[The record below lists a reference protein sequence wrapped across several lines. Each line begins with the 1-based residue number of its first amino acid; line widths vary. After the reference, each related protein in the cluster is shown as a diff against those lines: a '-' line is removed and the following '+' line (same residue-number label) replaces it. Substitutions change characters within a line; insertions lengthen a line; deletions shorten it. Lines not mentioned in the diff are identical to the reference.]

1 VKWNSLQYRLIA
13 LLLLVSILPAI
24 AIGYLADSKANR
36 LLENQMIE
44 GKLSQVERVADRFEQ
59 YLVDN
64 SAAITAL
71 AKNPAL
77 REMASPTQLATIKAF
92 QEGIGSFEL
101 IFIVDANGI
110 IKNTFP
116 QTDFGGKTDFTDRQ
130 WYKDVAAA
138 QKTVISDTYISAFTK
153 QATAPIV
160 TPILDDNN
168 QVLGY
173 VGGNIS
179 LSNLASLVKPLS
191 QGETG
196 KGIILDKK
204 GFYLIDSR
212 DEVKGKEHESFQ
224 EKDIQQIIQSGK
236 KSVVTI
242 GKQKAKNV
250 VAFTPIGELG
260 WSVLSI
266 QEQSEALTSAKDLHS
281 LIVLLII
288 LSAILTSIIGFIFV
302 SKIIKPILG
311 AVKVAE
317 EIAQGNLNP
326 EIVSYSGQDEIG
338 QLIRAFQAMTKNL
351 RSLVKKASQSS
362 DAVLASSEQ
371 LTSSAEQSAQVANQV
386 AVSISEVANGAD
398 RQVNAI
404 ENTLVTVEQ
413 ISSDMEQMA
422 VNAHSVGELA
432 GQTAQAAENGGKAVA
447 AAVSQMNYIEETVNH
462 SAQVVAKLGDRSQ
475 EIGQIVD
482 AIATIAD
489 QTNLLALNAAIE
501 AARAGEQ
508 GRGFA
513 VVAEEVRQLAEQS
526 QGAAKHIAQL
536 IGEIQQDTEKAVQA
550 MDQGTKEVNKGTQV
564 VNDAGEAF
572 GRIVT
577 LLEELSS
584 KGKDITDLTQQAA
597 QGSREIVASVR
608 EIDAISQDT
617 AGQTQTVSAATQEQL
632 ASMEEV
638 ASASQ
643 SLVEMAQEL
652 QNVVNNFRVD

>member
-92 QEGIGSFEL
+92 QAGIGSFEL

-302 SKIIKPILG
+302 GKIIKPILG

-550 MDQGTKEVNKGTQV
+550 MDQGTKEVNRGTQV

>member
-1 VKWNSLQYRLIA
+1 MKWNSLQYRLIA

-92 QEGIGSFEL
+92 QAGIGSFEL

-302 SKIIKPILG
+302 GKIIKPILG

-550 MDQGTKEVNKGTQV
+550 MDQGTKEVNRGTQV